1 MDTSTSAY
9 RFLEL
14 VALSGEFPA
23 DNLHRMG
30 IGENYGEKLV
40 TKLKE
45 EKLLKT
51 HYKDKLRGY
60 RLTSRGKK
68 MLLAQNPSRF
78 SFYLTGS
85 SDTNQ
90 PRSIMPGGSGSTRH
104 PGPTACFSI
113 QALPCSGMLNRPYF
127 PVSPRMSK
135 PLSPPRFSITP
146 GKSRNWGLKLRKLIT
161 PAVSAYCLRTAVS
174 TSFSIPGILC

>member
-60 RLTSRGKK
+60 RLTSRGKRI
-68 MLLAQNPSRF
+68 LP
-78 SFYLTGS
+78 GS
-85 SDTNQ
+85 
-90 PRSIMPGGSGSTRH
+90 PFI
-104 PGPTACFSI
+104 
-113 QALPCSGMLNRPYF
+113 
-127 PVSPRMSK
+127 
-135 PLSPPRFSITP
+135 
-146 GKSRNWGLKLRKLIT
+146 
-161 PAVSAYCLRTAVS
+161 
-174 TSFSIPGILC
+174 